1 MDFIVDLGQVMPVN
15 SISMDFF
22 DAKDTWYQM
31 FLPEYVTYAVSS
43 DGKNYTSQFKV
54 INPVD
59 PNEPEKDT
67 MPREIYVQ
75 TFKADTK
82 NCTARYI
89 KVHAESVLRCPAWHV
104 RTGDPVT
111 MFSDEIIIQ

>member
-1 MDFIVDLGQVMPVN
+1 
-15 SISMDFF
+15 
-22 DAKDTWYQM
+22 M
-31 FLPEYVTYAVSS
+31 FLPEYVTYETSS
-43 DGKNYTSQFKV
+43 DGENYSNTCKV
-54 INPVD
+54 VNPVD

-75 TFKADTK
+75 SFRADIK
-82 NCTARYI
+82 DCRARYI

-111 MFSDEIIIQ
+111 MFADEIVVK